1 MPKIRKETIDKI
13 RQLGTEGYTN
23 TEIGERLSVSR
34 GTARKYRVDAG
45 PSLVQVD
52 SGKVSLSLGD
62 DVTKLLYDLMG
73 VMGAPSIIG
82 AVKQA
87 YLDTVALT
95 KLKVT
100 HWPVY
105 SEEGEAF
112 TAEEMIERLV
122 GFITYL
128 EKAAIED
135 RTAIREAE
143 AESERLKELA
153 EVKYD
158 DGYEKGKLDFAIHVK
173 CVHCNGAILIEPRGV
188 GHRTIVNLAL
198 EGGVAHT
205 HCINRARYTREAG
218 SRALGAALRY

>member
-1 MPKIRKETIDKI
+1 MGKLSKTEIDRI
-13 RQLGTEGYTN
+13 QALLGEGYN
-23 TEIGERLSVSR
+23 KTEVATKLGIN
-34 GTARKYRVDAG
+34 RKTVATYAVDAG

-62 DVTKLLYDLMG
+62 DVTKILYDLMG
-73 VMGAPSIIG
+73 VMGAPSILG

-112 TAEEMIERLV
+112 TVEEMIERLV

-135 RTAIREAE
+135 RKSIREAE

-218 SRALGAALRY
+218 SRALEAALRY

>member
-1 MPKIRKETIDKI
+1 VGKLGKEGIDQIRALLGAGYSKTEVSKKMGIDRK
-13 RQLGTEGYTN
+13 T
-23 TEIGERLSVSR
+23 VS
-34 GTARKYRVDAG
+34 KYGNDPG

-62 DVTKLLYDLMG
+62 DITKLLYDMQG
-73 VMGAPSIIG
+73 VMGASSIIG

-87 YLDTVALT
+87 YQNAVSLARLR
-95 KLKVT
+95 VT

-105 SEEGEAF
+105 SDEEEF
-112 TAEEMIERLV
+112 TAEAMIERLV
-122 GFITYL
+122 GFIAYL
-128 EKAAIED
+128 EKEAKED
-135 RTAIREAE
+135 RKSIREAE
-143 AESERLKELA
+143 AEIERLKELA

-218 SRALGAALRY
+218 SRALEAALRY